1 MVDFPP
7 PDGPTIAV
15 CFCGGILK
23 LTSCKTGISGRDGY
37 VNETFWNS
45 ISSDSKDASWSPS
58 SDVGSILD
66 CRLMVAVSLSDADA
80 AAAKMWMKGAT

>member
-15 CFCGGILK
+15 CFSGGILK
-23 LTSCKTGISGRDGY
+23 LTSWRTGISGREGY

-45 ISSDSKDASWSPS
+45 ISSDSKEAFWSPS
-58 SDVGSILD
+58 GDVASISDF
-66 CRLMVAVSLSDADA
+66 RLIVAVSLSDADA
-80 AAAKMWMKGAT
+80 AAAKMWRKGAT